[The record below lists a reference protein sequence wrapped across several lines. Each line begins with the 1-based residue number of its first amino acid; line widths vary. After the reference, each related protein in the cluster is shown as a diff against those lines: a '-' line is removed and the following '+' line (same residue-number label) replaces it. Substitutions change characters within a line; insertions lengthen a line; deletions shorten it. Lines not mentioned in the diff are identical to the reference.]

1 MEPMTGHQEPM
12 MDAEGI
18 RIDLIDTENRG
29 RFGHPSWVIPLG
41 GGTVREG
48 GVTVEVRPAVDM
60 ATDRWR
66 DYDAIEK
73 LADKVERGGG
83 FMWHGDEIHV
93 DNEICVGRD
102 ALRLLTTLWKRAGE
116 REGDKNIAEA
126 AYKQGFDAAKRELV
140 DAVRAIESPE
150 AEA

>member
-1 MEPMTGHQEPM
+1 MSDQEPN

-29 RFGHPSWVIPLG
+29 RFGHPTWIIPLG

-48 GVTVEVRPAVDM
+48 GVTVEVRPAVEM

-66 DYDAIEK
+66 DYAAIEK
-73 LADKVERGGG
+73 LADKVEHGGG

-93 DNEICVGRD
+93 ENEILVGRD
-102 ALRLLTTLWKRAGE
+102 ALRLLTALWKRAAE
-116 REGDKNIAEA
+116 REGDKDVAAA
-126 AYKQGFDAAKRELV
+126 AYKQGFAAAKRQLV
-140 DAVRAIESPE
+140 DAANALKQDDR
-150 AEA
+150 